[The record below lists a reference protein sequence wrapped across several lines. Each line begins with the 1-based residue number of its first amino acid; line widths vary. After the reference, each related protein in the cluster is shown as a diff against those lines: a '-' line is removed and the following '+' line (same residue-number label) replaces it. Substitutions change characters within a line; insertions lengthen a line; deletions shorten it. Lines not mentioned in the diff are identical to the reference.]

1 MDGCSGCGSDE
12 GGGHVFDFFAGEGG
26 DVEFAGC
33 GSNVGVVVYESEHAG
48 FGVVFQLC
56 GDFGKGFFVESGV
69 VFFVGEY
76 GVVAPDYFFF
86 SYFFR

>member
-1 MDGCSGCGSDE
+1 M
-12 GGGHVFDFFAGEGG
+12 
-26 DVEFAGC
+26 
-33 GSNVGVVVYESEHAG
+33 VYESEHAG

-56 GDFGKGFFVESGV
+56 GDFGKGCFVESGV

-76 GVVAPDYFFF
+76 GIVAPDYFFF